1 VAAAKRVLR
10 LRPPNRLKSGRCRRT
25 KLAASVRM
33 ATAVK
38 MVSRIRRQATIKQHN
53 IEEGCMDIGETV
65 VFVNDVEGV
74 EAGRHGRVMGLCDDT
89 VMVGCR
95 MRERLQYILVH
106 TWDVLPEPMWQR
118 LLRRRQMGE
127 GQ

>member
-1 VAAAKRVLR
+1 
-10 LRPPNRLKSGRCRRT
+10 
-25 KLAASVRM
+25 
-33 ATAVK
+33 
-38 MVSRIRRQATIKQHN
+38 MVSRIRRRATIKRHN

>member
-1 VAAAKRVLR
+1 
-10 LRPPNRLKSGRCRRT
+10 
-25 KLAASVRM
+25 
-33 ATAVK
+33 
-38 MVSRIRRQATIKQHN
+38 
-53 IEEGCMDIGETV
+53 MDIGETV

-106 TWDVLPEPMWQR
+106 TWDLLPEPMWQR